1 MVRLEGLGV
10 QHAVEHSVGAGLVR
24 GAGDAEHAGPRGG
37 VHRTLP
43 GEAAGSVG
51 EGGVGPHAHAVDMR
65 TRTVHGVGN
74 GGGQHRRRAS
84 EVVALDEVEDVA
96 GVDATGGGE
105 AHGVRVDEALV
116 RIVSRRGRGERSH
129 ERVELH
135 VVAAR
140 GGEVQLHRQHAV
152 RLHLLRGTNEAVV
165 LVLRVAA
172 GRGSGRTH
180 QTVRHVVAVHL
191 HTVHVRNDAVAV
203 IHRHLVRS
211 HVGET
216 SERLAEVLR
225 AGNGRGGAQ
234 RHRGPAAIREV
245 QRVPVGI
252 DTARGHVHLP
262 LRALRHG
269 VVQRKSEIL
278 LHTLRHVILEH
289 DVTVQTRNAHPGAA
303 CPGIATG
310 LVRVLQQERVLVVG
324 GSSKTVLI
332 RALLIVSE
340 RSARLQN
347 RGTVH
352 DSIGFF
358 RGKVHALLRDRHVD
372 FSVAARECANGSR
385 NYALELGRS
394 TYIIKQITMRCSF
407 SFRFV
412 IY

>member
-1 MVRLEGLGV
+1 ML
-10 QHAVEHSVGAGLVR
+10 
-24 GAGDAEHAGPRGG
+24 
-37 VHRTLP
+37 
-43 GEAAGSVG
+43 
-51 EGGVGPHAHAVDMR
+51 
-65 TRTVHGVGN
+65 TRTVHGVGD
-74 GGGQHRRRAS
+74 GGGKRRCSAS
-84 EVVALDEVEDVA
+84 EVVALVEVEDKTR
-96 GVDATGGGE
+96 VDAAACSE
-105 AHGVRVDEALV
+105 ANGVRVDETLV
-116 RIVSRRGRGERSH
+116 SIVSRRGRGEGSH
-129 ERVELH
+129 ERVELNS
-135 VVAAR
+135 VLAR
-140 GGEVQLHRQHAV
+140 RGEVELHRQHAA
-152 RLHLLRGTNEAVV
+152 HFDFLRGTNEAVV
-165 LVLRVAA
+165 LVRRVAA

-180 QTVRHVVAVHL
+180 NTVRHVVTEHFHAIHEG
-191 HTVHVRNDAVAV
+191 NDAVAV

-347 RGTVH
+347 RGTIH

>member
-1 MVRLEGLGV
+1 ML
-10 QHAVEHSVGAGLVR
+10 
-24 GAGDAEHAGPRGG
+24 
-37 VHRTLP
+37 
-43 GEAAGSVG
+43 
-51 EGGVGPHAHAVDMR
+51 

-84 EVVALDEVEDVA
+84 EVVALDEVEDEA

-165 LVLRVAA
+165 LVRRVAA

-180 QTVRHVVAVHL
+180 NTVRHVVTEHFHAIHEG
-191 HTVHVRNDAVAV
+191 NDTELVV
-203 IHRHLVRS
+203 QLHLVRS
-211 HVGET
+211 HVGKAG
-216 SERLAEVLR
+216 ERLAEVLR

-234 RHRGPAAIREV
+234 RHRLPAAVREV
-245 QRVPVGI
+245 QRIPIIRDRRV
-252 DTARGHVHLP
+252 RGEHFP

-347 RGTVH
+347 RGTIH

-385 NYALELGRS
+385 NYALELARS
-394 TYIIKQITMRCSF
+394 ACIIKQIAMRCSF
-407 SFRFV
+407 PFRFV